1 MHTLATGI
9 GRVEIVDKDSDCKQ
23 NTLTIYVLNTA
34 AACNDVA
41 REVVF
46 ETHTYQPQGVH
57 SEI

>member
-9 GRVEIVDKDSDCKQ
+9 GQVEMVDKDSNSKQ

-34 AACNDVA
+34 AAYNDVA
-41 REVVF
+41 REVVI
-46 ETHTYQPQGVH
+46 ETHTYQPQDIH